1 MKTIHLLK
9 NELQTINEIV
19 NENDLNDFT
28 LIIENSS
35 GIGYTLDVEFE
46 MELNGR
52 TVKVRVPVTGVE
64 NW

>member
-1 MKTIHLLK
+1 MLK
-9 NELQTINEIV
+9 DELQTINEIV

-28 LIIENSS
+28 LVFDNSS

-52 TVKVRVPVTGVE
+52 NVKVHVPVTGVE